1 MKYELL
7 RILVVDDNHHF
18 RTILTTMLR
27 SLGVS
32 KIYEASDGSSALE
45 LMRVHDMDMVL
56 ADLSMEPMDGLDLV
70 RLIRNAPDS
79 KNDMIPVI
87 MITGHS
93 TLKRIGEA
101 RDAGVN
107 EVLVKPITGRGVID
121 RINRVVNHPRP
132 FIRTNDFY
140 GPDRRRKV
148 DPDYEGP
155 KRRSSD
161 TPDPRRPKAQIEL

>member
-87 MITGHS
+87 MITGNQGGRH
-93 TLKRIGEA
+93 
-101 RDAGVN
+101 RDFAATYGVN
-107 EVLVKPITGRGVID
+107 EYFNKPVKMDKLLATAE
-121 RINRVVNHPRP
+121 
-132 FIRTNDFY
+132 
-140 GPDRRRKV
+140 KLLA
-148 DPDYEGP
+148 P
-155 KRRSSD
+155 K
-161 TPDPRRPKAQIEL
+161 PA